1 PDTTTWGFMLQ
12 DAYVSQALSR
22 GLFNWFV
29 PPGIC
34 IVLLVSAGFFISR
47 SYEQFL
53 FPRLR
58 D

>member
-1 PDTTTWGFMLQ
+1 
-12 DAYVSQALSR
+12 
-22 GLFNWFV
+22 
-29 PPGIC
+29 
-34 IVLLVSAGFFISR
+34 VLLVSAGFFISR